1 METGSFRMIAQ
12 TLHGLE
18 DVLRTELVKLGARDT
33 ERHNRAVSF
42 TGDLGFLYKANF
54 MLRTAVRVLVP
65 IASFQA
71 RNAEEFYMGVKRI
84 RWDAHMA
91 NTDTFLIK
99 CNLNARW
106 ADNSQFLALKAK
118 DAIVDRF
125 REKTGRRPSVYLHDP
140 TLRIHIHVVNEHC
153 TVSLDSSGGSLHERG
168 YRQDTNAAPLNEVL
182 AAGMVLLSGWDRQM
196 PLVDPMCGSGTLLI
210 EAALLAA
217 NIPPGYYRAKFGFE
231 LWPDFDADLWE
242 KIRGAMIER
251 ITDASPVLLGGD
263 INRITL
269 RKAQDTVR
277 AAKLEDAITLRHSAF
292 ADLEAPEGQGML
304 IMNPPYGERMDQHGI
319 GRASDDEE
327 IDALYTM
334 IGDTLKHRWSGWT
347 AWVLTSNLEA
357 AKRIRL
363 TPGKRVQLYNGPLD
377 CRYFRYD
384 LYAGSRRL
392 TPPPPQEGKAED

>member
-118 DAIVDRF
+118 
-125 REKTGRRPSVYLHDP
+125 
-140 TLRIHIHVVNEHC
+140 
-153 TVSLDSSGGSLHERG
+153 
-168 YRQDTNAAPLNEVL
+168 
-182 AAGMVLLSGWDRQM
+182 M
-196 PLVDPMCGSGTLLI
+196 PLWTAS
-210 EAALLAA
+210 
-217 NIPPGYYRAKFGFE
+217 AK
-231 LWPDFDADLWE
+231 
-242 KIRGAMIER
+242 R
-251 ITDASPVLLGGD
+251 
-263 INRITL
+263 
-269 RKAQDTVR
+269 
-277 AAKLEDAITLRHSAF
+277 
-292 ADLEAPEGQGML
+292 PEGAL
-304 IMNPPYGERMDQHGI
+304 RCISTIPHC
-319 GRASDDEE
+319 AS
-327 IDALYTM
+327 IST
-334 IGDTLKHRWSGWT
+334 W
-347 AWVLTSNLEA
+347 
-357 AKRIRL
+357 
-363 TPGKRVQLYNGPLD
+363 
-377 CRYFRYD
+377 
-384 LYAGSRRL
+384 
-392 TPPPPQEGKAED
+392 